1 MIVWVTGCTT
11 SGKTWLG
18 DFLQYYHGWVHAEG
32 DKLVHSK
39 ADSEISKN
47 VMTAFL
53 EYWMKSKEAPFE
65 LWSKYYQNLCDQVHE
80 IYREKQNI
88 SIVVTF
94 STYPRV
100 VRDYVREQIKKSTGQ
115 ELIFILLDVSREE
128 YLTRSVVRLMD
139 FVKTAGRTIEDLW
152 EKNENMN
159 KLGAY
164 SEQRLKDYFL
174 KEDFIQGLEPLRED
188 EANSFTIDANENHVH
203 VVPEVSRILNLRK
216 LDDIDVDTVKG
227 ININRWKQHNESMDG
242 EKRSYIIK

>member
-1 MIVWVTGCTT
+1 
-11 SGKTWLG
+11 
-18 DFLQYYHGWVHAEG
+18 
-32 DKLVHSK
+32 
-39 ADSEISKN
+39 
-47 VMTAFL
+47 
-53 EYWMKSKEAPFE
+53 
-65 LWSKYYQNLCDQVHE
+65 
-80 IYREKQNI
+80 
-88 SIVVTF
+88 
-94 STYPRV
+94 
-100 VRDYVREQIKKSTGQ
+100 
-115 ELIFILLDVSREE
+115 
-128 YLTRSVVRLMD
+128 MD

-174 KEDFIQGLEPLRED
+174 KEDFIQGIEPLMED

-216 LDDIDVDTVKG
+216 LDHINVDTVKD